1 MFLFAVTQ
9 RKCKDYEASSSETEL
24 GFLAWP
30 CHEVVLWT
38 CTCHLSFENTDDNKS
53 QISFLFQKTFKVI
66 TKIDVWE
73 VFKNKKKN
81 LSKVFTIMK

>member
-1 MFLFAVTQ
+1 MV
-9 RKCKDYEASSSETEL
+9 
-24 GFLAWP
+24 
-30 CHEVVLWT
+30 
-38 CTCHLSFENTDDNKS
+38 NNKS

>member
-38 CTCHLSFENTDDNKS
+38 CTCHLSFENTDDN
-53 QISFLFQKTFKVI
+53 IA
-66 TKIDVWE
+66 
-73 VFKNKKKN
+73 
-81 LSKVFTIMK
+81 FTIRLLKGLNK